1 MFTRQPRAADRK
13 EKLDDY
19 ITANNRDFIRFSKRK
34 KENEN
39 LSQEVSVLLAVV
51 NSLLVQQSLY
61 SRLITKKETRD
72 DYKD

>member
-39 LSQEVSVLLAVV
+39 LFNEVSC
-51 NSLLVQQSLY
+51 QFGG
-61 SRLITKKETRD
+61 
-72 DYKD
+72 